1 MGISCKWISND
12 KKSEISEKKRQ
23 FKNSLELDKHNE
35 QNIDLM
41 YEILQNESSKI
52 KLSKNAAKKLKK
64 KNLNK
69 NFNLKVGTFRQRL
82 NVSRSED

>member
-1 MGISCKWISND
+1 MSCKWISND
-12 KKSEISEKKRQ
+12 KKSEISEKKRLL
-23 FKNSLELDKHNE
+23 KNYQMIDKNNDK
-35 QNIDLM
+35 NINLM
-41 YEILQNESSKI
+41 YDILQNESSKI

-69 NFNLKVGTFRQRL
+69 NFNLKGGTVRQRL